1 MSTLGERA
9 DHLAL
14 MNHTALLDA
23 VIGALRDGPNPFQ
36 AVRKQGRDY
45 LYVRIDGVADAIA
58 RAYASSLPNPVQTR
72 GKDPTCA
79 TVHGTPQ
86 QERDF
91 AHRVKALDRALAD
104 CLARAVAQTGT
115 GADVP
120 RYVAELCTPLSALDV
135 RRVTGRRSSRSS
147 IADEAAPPRLRRSR
161 SSSTSPTGS

>member
-14 MNHTALLDA
+14 MNHTALLDT

-36 AVRKQGRDY
+36 AVRKQGRNY
-45 LYVRIDGVADAIA
+45 LYVRIDGVAHAIT
-58 RAYASSLPNPVQTR
+58 RAHAPSLPNPVQTTGR
-72 GKDPTCA
+72 DPTCV

-91 AHRVKALDRALAD
+91 AHRIKALDRALAD
-104 CLARAVAQTGT
+104 CLARAVARTET

-135 RRVTGRRSSRSS
+135 RRGAGIGFAYELHRH
-147 IADEAAPPRLRRSR
+147 AALKRQRLTANLRE
-161 SSSTSPTGS
+161 G